1 MPGFNRLQ
9 NMRKK
14 QHHKKAG
21 LYHYLLFII
30 LTLVIG
36 ISSGWDFHFGKKG
49 DPVRLEGQTIKKVFP
64 EVSRWEE
71 ANENIFLVLSGK
83 DTIGRGILVTGN
95 HGYGGRVPLF
105 IGLQGDTITQIEL
118 LPNNE
123 TAEFMNYIKEDQLLA
138 RWEGV
143 KINEISGMKV
153 DAVSGATESSK
164 AIIRGMRQGA
174 ARYLNEEHSRLKHD
188 FAGIAK
194 DLLFLVVVLFSLVM
208 AYGKSIK
215 KYRRIYLFAVLLVI
229 GIYTGKVLSVKLL
242 YGWLSKGIPWE
253 ANWQSILLLIM
264 ALAMPLLKKPG
275 FYCNYLCPM
284 GALQELINKVSPAKK
299 RRISLKKS
307 PISLREIYLILILAS
322 LVLGFTVELSY
333 LEPFMVFMY
342 KVAGTALFIFV
353 AVIAIMALFFS
364 KPWCAF
370 CPTGCLIDKVHN
382 K

>member
-1 MPGFNRLQ
+1 MG
-9 NMRKK
+9 KK
-14 QHHKKAG
+14 EHQKKAG

-143 KINEISGMKV
+143 KINEISGMEV

-215 KYRRIYLFAVLLVI
+215 KYRWIYLIAVLLVI

-253 ANWQSILLLIM
+253 ANWQSILLLTM

-342 KVAGTALFIFV
+342 KVVGTALFIFV